1 MNGRR
6 HEKRLET
13 GVSMMNS
20 SSDGLVFAAGLF
32 VGMLVLLEAGR
43 GVGTRRM
50 AQDPEGARRGL
61 GVIEGAV
68 FSLLGL
74 LIAFTFS
81 GAATRFDARRQL
93 VIQEANDIGTAWLR
107 LDLLPPAAAAGLRDS
122 FRRYLDSRIETYRKL
137 PDIAAAEAEFARSI
151 KLQGDIWAGAVAAAV
166 SPERSPRKC
175 SCCRH

>member
-1 MNGRR
+1 
-6 HEKRLET
+6 
-13 GVSMMNS
+13 MMNS

-81 GAATRFDARRQL
+81 GAATRFDARRHL
-93 VIQEANDIGTAWLR
+93 VI
-107 LDLLPPAAAAGLRDS
+107 
-122 FRRYLDSRIETYRKL
+122 
-137 PDIAAAEAEFARSI
+137 
-151 KLQGDIWAGAVAAAV
+151 
-166 SPERSPRKC
+166 
-175 SCCRH
+175 